1 MKLTLVH
8 LYHDLMN
15 VYGDR
20 GNIIT
25 LERRCAWRGI
35 ELEVRGCTLGEELD
49 PTETDLIFFGGG
61 QDREQS
67 VVAQDLVERKGPAI
81 KAAVDAGAALL
92 AVCGGFQLLG
102 HGFRPGVG
110 DELPGVGLFDAWTV
124 AGERRF
130 IGNVVIACDWAPDQ
144 PTLVGFE
151 NHSGRTYLGPDARP
165 LGRVLQGFG
174 NNGEDRREGA
184 IYRNAYG
191 CYLHGSL
198 LPKNPW
204 FADLLIASALEHR
217 SRSKPTL
224 APLDDHLERMAH
236 DSVVARTRQLGQIR
250 SGVR

>member
-25 LERRCAWRGI
+25 LEQRCAWRGI
-35 ELEVRGCTLGEELD
+35 ELEVRGCTLGEEFD
-49 PTETDLIFFGGG
+49 PGETDLIFFGGG
-61 QDREQS
+61 QDREQTL
-67 VVAQDLVERKGPAI
+67 VAQDLIDRKGAAV

-102 HGFRPGVG
+102 HRFRLGNG
-110 DELPGVGLFDAWTV
+110 DELPGVGLFDAETL
-124 AGERRF
+124 AGHRRF
-130 IGNVVIACDWAPDQ
+130 IGNVVISCDWAPDQ

-151 NHSGRTYLGPDARP
+151 NHSGRTYLGPSARP
-165 LGRVLQGFG
+165 LGRVIQGFG

-191 CYLHGSL
+191 CYLTARCSRRTPGSPTISSPARSSVAAA
-198 LPKNPW
+198 PK
-204 FADLLIASALEHR
+204 R
-217 SRSKPTL
+217 R
-224 APLDDHLERMAH
+224 
-236 DSVVARTRQLGQIR
+236 
-250 SGVR
+250 